1 MTQIVSSKPFCL
13 ESSTELT
20 RPASETFY
28 RIDGSDAPTIIDKHQ
43 AKRLYRLQ
51 RAPDRNPG
59 LHVDTSDVNYEAQG
73 YFDSVVRKQVGESSA
88 LTSKSVSHRPTNM
101 SNTAMTKFSL
111 GKRRLDPHQTVPS
124 ESRTLRDHTS
134 AIKTLR
140 YDDDEYRIIIECE
153 SVLF

>member
-13 ESSTELT
+13 ESSTQLT

-59 LHVDTSDVNYEAQG
+59 LRVDSSDATYEAQG
-73 YFDSVVRKQVGESSA
+73 YFDSVVRKQMSESSA
-88 LTSKSVSHRPTNM
+88 LTSKPMYHRPTDM
-101 SNTAMTKFSL
+101 SNAAMTKFSL
-111 GKRRLDPHQTVPS
+111 GKRRLDPHQIVPS
-124 ESRTLRDHTS
+124 ETSTLRDHPS

-140 YDDDEYRIIIECE
+140 YDDDDDDDEHAID
-153 SVLF
+153 